1 MQAIIV
7 EKLNSGEYKA
17 ECEKGSHQGFY
28 AHAEQCK
35 DALLE
40 KFWEESGHTIHWGP
54 TISGS
59 LPGNR
64 TAFVL
69 VKNSGYVK
77 A

>member
-7 EKLNSGEYKA
+7 EKLKSGEYKA
-17 ECEKGSHQGFY
+17 ECEKGSITGMFLT
-28 AHAEQCK
+28 AEKCK

-40 KFWEESGHTIHWGP
+40 KFWEESGHTVHWGP

-64 TAFVL
+64 TVFVL